1 MKTSS
6 VCAPV
11 FSVSLSCSTLSAACL
26 NSLLPAVT
34 AGDGG
39 GGLEVGRVTEDA
51 ESDTLDWGSED
62 GKGNAQNKEGS
73 RVKQGFTMRAAA
85 INEGSSDDDCG
96 GHKKSQC
103 PSDTDKTKAEQ
114 VDEAMESKDAATQAA
129 VTTCRSDRYRREME
143 KARV

>member
-1 MKTSS
+1 MM
-6 VCAPV
+6 
-11 FSVSLSCSTLSAACL
+11 
-26 NSLLPAVT
+26 T
-34 AGDGG
+34 AG
-39 GGLEVGRVTEDA
+39 VIKSHNAHVTQTRRKQ
-51 ESDTLDWGSED
+51 SKSTRRW
-62 GKGNAQNKEGS
+62 KE
-73 RVKQGFTMRAAA
+73 KT